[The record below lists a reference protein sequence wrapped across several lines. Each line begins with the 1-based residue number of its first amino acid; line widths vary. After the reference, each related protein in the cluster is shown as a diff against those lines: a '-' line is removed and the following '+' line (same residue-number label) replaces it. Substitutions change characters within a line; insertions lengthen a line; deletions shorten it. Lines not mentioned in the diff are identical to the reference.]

1 MVMSMELC
9 ARRRS
14 WRGGARRVSWR
25 ASERGAAIFMV
36 LLVIAVLTSLGLFAG
51 HVAGLNQR
59 ISGYGWQSTLS
70 EYAADMGTLA
80 VASELSTEAASGY
93 MQMVFAGEED
103 CTANQYLDE
112 TVGTLPCYRLTKA
125 DIQRRLAGEGEAQSL
140 FDATATA
147 VGGQYLTGD
156 FVIELTDPGPSTRP
170 IPGMDQGGTG
180 PRFRYMQLTL
190 TGIGRIRPVSG
201 QNEEVVSSTAA
212 IRSNRA
218 VVQVGPLPY

>member
-1 MVMSMELC
+1 MVKLMV
-9 ARRRS
+9 RS
-14 WRGGARRVSWR
+14 AILRGRRGGACRMSGRT
-25 ASERGAAIFMV
+25 SERGAAIFMV
-36 LLVIAVLTSLGLFAG
+36 LLVIVILTSLGVFAG

-80 VASELSTEAASGY
+80 VASELSTAAASGY
-93 MQMVFAGEED
+93 MQMVFAGEEM

-112 TVGTLPCYRLTKA
+112 SAGVLPCYRLTKA
-125 DIQRRLAGEGEAQSL
+125 DIQGRLAGEGEAQPL
-140 FDATATA
+140 FDTAATAMA
-147 VGGQYLTGD
+147 GQYLTGD

-201 QNEEVVSSTAA
+201 QAEQVVSSTAA